1 MSECQDWQRSEE
13 GLLSTSTRMFS
24 MNEIMAAV
32 ASAEKELGEET
43 LRLTTS
49 APPLEMGL
57 MNILTFR

>member
-1 MSECQDWQRSEE
+1 
-13 GLLSTSTRMFS
+13 